1 MTAPGPSIIVAP
13 MATSRPSITLR
24 PARPDDLPDL
34 LAIEAASFTGD
45 RLSRR
50 ALRRWLRVPYGR
62 CLVAER
68 AGAIVAYGLASLH
81 RAGRVARIYSL
92 AVAPGARGSG
102 LGGRLLAALESTARE
117 RGYAVARLEVAAT
130 NTPARALYRAAGYAE
145 RERLPGYYEGG
156 GDGLRL
162 EKRLDG

>member
-1 MTAPGPSIIVAP
+1 

-102 LGGRLLAALESTARE
+102 LGGRLGGA
-117 RGYAVARLEVAAT
+117 
-130 NTPARALYRAAGYAE
+130 
-145 RERLPGYYEGG
+145 EGG
-156 GDGLRL
+156 GGQRAGGGADGGGGWGSCCRWRWGGSASALP
-162 EKRLDG
+162 DGRFPARSLT